1 MKSPSD
7 TAFMTRPISGPPATA
22 EVVTTGR
29 SPSQAAPTLSLLLEK
44 KQLAAAAAAA
54 TSAGASS
61 SKASESTKS
70 ADSEVAANQKPST
83 AEGEAT
89 PAEIPIQTV
98 DESDAEEEQLLIF
111 KNMDITNIIDDI
123 GIEIDSVIDEDILK
137 DVNNVDSPQP
147 APAKAEQ
154 AVDFEVKLDALKAED
169 SESRKSSKS
178 PAQLKPVEV
187 VVGSSDDSNDNIP
200 LAEVASQ
207 ESKERNLSISE
218 SSNGTT
224 AQHEAV
230 VDELSETITIA
241 SSSSEENA
249 KESTPDPVGD
259 ITAETVEATGDKA
272 AETEASTAEPNK
284 ESTEG
289 NDEAH
294 EVDADAIIV
303 EQAETAAE
311 GMLESN
317 LRSISNPQKS
327 SAAPGKDEPTKPR
340 TGDKD
345 KSATE
350 TSTTAPILVPDTD
363 EESSSLTDSSK
374 QDEPTRTQLRAKPH
388 AEDKPDVDG
397 TATAT
402 RQTPPITSSTTPAAP
417 GPAPARAPLLRKL
430 PHRDRSESPMVDDDA
445 TTHSD
450 HSTAKSSTR
459 RRYSSTPVIDSIPNS
474 PASSEHTDD
483 RRETRAASK
492 KLFLSIY
499 SQLQESKYASPF
511 RRPFDEEHP
520 HKQVDLCLRPMD
532 LPTIKRNIDSGHTRS
547 INELHRDVLLMC
559 QNLLLIYKPHSAQ
572 HKMARQFMQEC
583 QALKDFAALPHVPD
597 SGTSSTTTGTASG
610 KVEKEKERTPAGNKV
625 RSGSRKSQRHH

>member
-29 SPSQAAPTLSLLLEK
+29 SPSQAAPTLSMLLEK
-44 KQLAAAAAAA
+44 KQLAAAAAA
-54 TSAGASS
+54 SAGATS
-61 SKASESTKS
+61 SKSSEATKS
-70 ADSEVAANQKPST
+70 ADGEVAANQKPST

-89 PAEIPIQTV
+89 PAETQTQAV

-154 AVDFEVKLDALKAED
+154 TVDFEGKLDTLKSEE
-169 SESRKSSKS
+169 SESRKSSNS
-178 PAQLKPVEV
+178 PAQQKPVEV

-259 ITAETVEATGDKA
+259 TTADTVEATGGKA
-272 AETEASTAEPNK
+272 AETEASTTEPNK
-284 ESTEG
+284 ESTEE

-294 EVDADAIIV
+294 DADGDAITV
-303 EQAETAAE
+303 EQAETAAD
-311 GMLESN
+311 GKWESI
-317 LRSISNPQKS
+317 LRTVSDPQMS
-327 SAAPGKDEPTKPR
+327 LAAASKDEATKPH

-345 KSATE
+345 NLATE
-350 TSTTAPILVPDTD
+350 TSTTTAPILVPDTD
-363 EESSSLTDSSK
+363 EESSSLTDNSK
-374 QDEPTRTQLRAKPH
+374 PDEPTRTQSRPKPH
-388 AEDKPDVDG
+388 AEDKPDADG
-397 TATAT
+397 TAAAT
-402 RQTPPITSSTTPAAP
+402 RQTPPITGSTTPAAP

-520 HKQVDLCLRPMD
+520 HKQADLCLRPMD
-532 LPTIKRNIDSGHTRS
+532 LPTIKRNIDSGYTRS

-559 QNLLLIYKPHSAQ
+559 QNLLLIYKPHSTQ

-597 SGTSSTTTGTASG
+597 SGTSSTATGTGSG
-610 KVEKEKERTPAGNKV
+610 KIEKDKERTPAGNKV
-625 RSGSRKSQRHH
+625 RSGFRKSQRHH